1 MVVQLPE
8 AKAPDHLKGSLG
20 VGAVVEVP
28 GAKGSDHLKGSL
40 GVGAAV
46 VASGGAGSFAMAAG
60 KNQLGVPNA
69 GELPVGLP
77 VGGAGMAVSAAGG
90 PSAVPWGRLKQK
102 GDPCPEG
109 LGAALAAGGSSAV
122 PWGRLV

>member
-1 MVVQLPE
+1 MVELPE
-8 AKAPDHLKGSLG
+8 AKAPDHWNGSLG

-28 GAKGSDHLKGSL
+28 EAKGSDHLKGSL

-46 VASGGAGSFAMAAG
+46 VASGGAVAFAMAAA
-60 KNQLGVPNA
+60 KNPLGVPNA

-90 PSAVPWGRLKQK
+90 SSAVPWGRLKLE
-102 GDPCPEG
+102 GDPGPEE
-109 LGAALAAGGSSAV
+109 AGGVSA
-122 PWGRLV
+122 